1 MSLFPTYAVEP
12 AETVLKESTA
22 IPVEYEINWEEK
34 KLTGKIVSGLDAIK
48 IWIKLAL
55 KTPRYRYII
64 YTWDYGTELEELI
77 GQNHSIEYL
86 ESETKRMIEECL
98 QIHEQVGQ
106 IRDFFVTLERDWIDI
121 SFVVDT
127 PYGSIQIQERH

>member
-1 MSLFPTYAVEP
+1 MSLFPTYAVEA